1 MNAKLLN
8 LLTDNEEIADFS
20 VQVRTTV
27 SAEWFFIVD
36 KLDQSRSKS
45 VTYTMVKLYVD
56 SDSEPFTRGHAE
68 ITIYPTHSDEE
79 IEQLII
85 EGIASA
91 KLIKNQLYV
100 LPQNKPV
107 EDPIQVTEDVI
118 GLGNRIIRFTLDA
131 AQKYHG
137 EINSFEVFAN
147 HHDIHFVNA
156 KGFDLHYSM
165 QDAQLE
171 MIVNSRDEKGEIELY
186 RDLRFSELIEENLDR
201 QLRETFTEA
210 KDRAVAQ
217 ATPALHKTNLILSGD
232 NVSDFFGFYRTS
244 THASTLY
251 SKSSNFSVDE
261 NIQENVLGD
270 AVSFMMVPTLP
281 GSCHN
286 SPIDED
292 GTVLTT
298 TSVVD
303 KGIFKQVWGD
313 ARHCHY
319 MEVKPTGNLRNMVV
333 ESGSKTVAEMETG
346 VNLEVLDFSSFIVD
360 GQTGDFGGEIR
371 LGYLIEEGK
380 KTPITGGSVSG
391 KILDL
396 HTHMYLSKERQLVN
410 RFSGPLKVQI
420 YDVNVSGIK

>member
-1 MNAKLLN
+1 MNANLLN
-8 LLTDNEEIADFS
+8 LLINNKEIADFS

-27 SAEWFFIVD
+27 SAEWFFVVE
-36 KLDQSRSKS
+36 KLDQSRRKT
-45 VTYTMVKLYVD
+45 VTYTIVKLYVD
-56 SDSEPFTRGHAE
+56 ADSEPFTRGHAE

-79 IEQLII
+79 IEQLIN

-100 LPQNKPV
+100 LPTNKTV
-107 EDPIQVTEDVI
+107 IEPIQVAEDVVE
-118 GLGNRIIRFTLDA
+118 LGQRIIRFTLDA
-131 AQKYHG
+131 AKKYQG

-171 MIVNSRDEKGEIELY
+171 MIVNSHDEKGEIELY
-186 RDLRFSELIEENLDR
+186 RDLRFSELNEENLDR
-201 QLRETFTEA
+201 QLRDTFTEA
-210 KDRAVAQ
+210 KDRAVAKT
-217 ATPALHKTNLILSGD
+217 TPALHKTNLILSGD
-232 NVSDFFGFYRTS
+232 NVSEFFGFYRSS

-251 SKSSNFSVDE
+251 SKSSNFSVGE
-261 NIQENVLGD
+261 NIQENALAD
-270 AVSFMMVPTLP
+270 RVSITMVPTLP

-292 GTVLTT
+292 GTVLVTT
-298 TSVVD
+298 TVID
-303 KGIFKQVWGD
+303 QGIFNQVWGD

-319 MEVKPTGNLRNMVV
+319 MEVKPTGNLRNMIV
-333 ESGSKTVAEMETG
+333 ESGSKSVAEMETG

-371 LGYLIEEGK
+371 LGYLIEDGK
-380 KTPITGGSVSG
+380 KTPVTGGSVSG
-391 KILDL
+391 KIMDL
-396 HTHMYLSKERQLVN
+396 HNHMFLSKERQLVN

-420 YDVNVSGIK
+420 YDVNVSGIE